1 MYKDVFCFILYFYN
15 FKALISTETVDFY
28 NDTISED
35 PWKLTYL
42 ACLLQEQRNN
52 AWVTPIISQTTSQTI
67 TVH

>member
-35 PWKLTYL
+35 P
-42 ACLLQEQRNN
+42 
-52 AWVTPIISQTTSQTI
+52 
-67 TVH
+67 